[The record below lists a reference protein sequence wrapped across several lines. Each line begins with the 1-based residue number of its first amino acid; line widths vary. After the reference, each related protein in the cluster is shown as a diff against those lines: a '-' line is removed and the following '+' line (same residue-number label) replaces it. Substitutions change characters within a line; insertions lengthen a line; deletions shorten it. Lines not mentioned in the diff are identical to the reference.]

1 MKKKIIWNN
10 HCSNYSYYISCSSD
24 YTDEQLIMEV
34 PLGTSCR
41 KFHELVDY
49 EVYNYLVDVHNA
61 IEKEKGIPDNIN
73 ISAVASLVCNNLY
86 CEFRGYYK

>member
-1 MKKKIIWNN
+1 MKKIIWNN
-10 HCSNYSYYISCSSD
+10 HYSNYSYVISCSSD
-24 YTDEQLIMEV
+24 YTDEQMTIEV

-41 KFHELVDY
+41 EFHDLVDY
-49 EVYNYLVDVHNA
+49 EVCAYLVSVYNS

-86 CEFRGYYK
+86 CEFREID